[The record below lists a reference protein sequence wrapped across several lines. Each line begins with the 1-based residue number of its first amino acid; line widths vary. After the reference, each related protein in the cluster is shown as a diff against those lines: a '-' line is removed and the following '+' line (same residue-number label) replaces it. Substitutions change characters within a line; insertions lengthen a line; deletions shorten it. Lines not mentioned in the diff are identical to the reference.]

1 VAATFQLESAGPF
14 TDGGNRDLFARLAK
28 VAERVTL
35 AENEERVLD
44 LRVVHIR

>member
-1 VAATFQLESAGPF
+1 MVMAALEWDEAFINGA
-14 TDGGNRDLFARLAK
+14 DRDLFAKVAK

-35 AENEERVLD
+35 TDYEERSLD